1 MAVGGADVSAATTDA
16 TDATDATLGEIS
28 APGAA
33 PHGRA
38 LHEPIGRI
46 PAPSRPI

>member
-1 MAVGGADVSAATTDA
+1 MAVGGADVSAA
-16 TDATDATLGEIS
+16 ATDATLGEIS

-38 LHEPIGRI
+38 VHEPIGGI